1 MSATG
6 PGDTIGPYVLRSL
19 LGEGGMGRVFLAD
32 RPPGTEA
39 YAIKVIRDELASDPA
54 ITRRFLREAEA
65 TSRVRHPRLIE
76 VVDTGT
82 DGGRPYLAMRHIDG
96 ASLDQLV
103 KDHGPLQP
111 ATGATIIA
119 DAAGALDALHEVG
132 LVHRDIK
139 PSNLMVDGDG
149 RATLMDLGLARGPE
163 MSVLTKT
170 NAVVGTL
177 GYLAP
182 ELIRGSADASPASDI
197 YALGCVAFEAF
208 AGRAPFVG
216 GIFEIGLAHLEH
228 PPPDIHALRPELPE
242 TASEAISLA
251 LAKSPERRPRTA
263 TAFAMMLGVGL
274 GLGPSRS

>member
-1 MSATG
+1 MSATA
-6 PGDTIGPYVLRSL
+6 PGDTIGPYVLRSQ

-32 RPPGTEA
+32 RPPAAEP
-39 YAIKVIRDELASDPA
+39 YAVKVIRDELASDPA

-76 VVDTGT
+76 VVETGI
-82 DGGRPYLAMRHIDG
+82 DAGRPYLAMRHIDG
-96 ASLDQLV
+96 ASLDRLV
-103 KDHGPLQP
+103 EERGPLEP
-111 ATGATIIA
+111 AAGTTIIA
-119 DAAGALDALHEVG
+119 DAAGALDALHEAG

-139 PSNLMVDGDG
+139 PSNIMVDCDG

-182 ELIRGSADASPASDI
+182 ELIRGSAEASAASDI

-216 GIFEIGLAHLEH
+216 GMFEVGIAHLEH
-228 PPPDIHALRPELPE
+228 PPPDIHVLRPELPE
-242 TASEAISLA
+242 TLSEAVSLA

-263 TAFAMMLGVGL
+263 TAFAVMLRVGAGLAPRL
-274 GLGPSRS
+274 G

>member
-6 PGDTIGPYVLRSL
+6 PGDTIGPYVLDAQ
-19 LGEGGMGRVFLAD
+19 LGEGGMGRVFLAH
-32 RPPGTEA
+32 RPPAPEA

-65 TSRVRHPRLIE
+65 TSRVHHPRLIE
-76 VVDTGT
+76 VVETGT
-82 DGGRPYLAMRHIDG
+82 DAGRPYLAMRHIDG
-96 ASLDQLV
+96 ASLDRLL
-103 KDHGPLQP
+103 KDHGPLELAA
-111 ATGATIIA
+111 ATRTIG
-119 DAAGALDALHEVG
+119 DAAGALDALHDVG

-139 PSNLMVDGDG
+139 PSNIMIEPEG
-149 RATLMDLGLARGPE
+149 RATLMDLGLARGPD

-182 ELIRGSADASPASDI
+182 ELIRGSADASAASDI
-197 YALGCVAFEAF
+197 YALGCVAFEAL

-216 GIFEIGLAHLEH
+216 GMFEVGIGHLEH
-228 PPPDIHALRPELPE
+228 PAPDIHEIRPELPE
-242 TASEAISLA
+242 TVSEAISLA

-263 TAFAMMLGVGL
+263 TAFAVMLRVGA
-274 GLGPSRS
+274 GLMPGLE